1 MSTRDTRQIAVVCAM
16 ESEAVHLRAR
26 LEHPEEIGLTRW
38 RRTRGTIG
46 AHTVDVIVSGI
57 GLINAGAATT
67 ALCTLENPAALLNYG
82 CSGAHREDIAP
93 GDVIIA
99 DRVVHFS
106 SLVVLPD
113 GSRRYQG
120 FSFYV
125 DHERVLSESIPA
137 DPELLAAAQ
146 DAGQRLNL
154 APWPGVEHRP
164 VVYTGV
170 VGSADIWTQHIDSIR
185 DLHSIH
191 GSLCEE
197 MEAAAIAQVAAMHGV
212 PFLAVKDISNNE
224 LVAFSDLSTPTG
236 TILGHVQDEV
246 GKRAAVLVEALISGM
261 T

>member
-1 MSTRDTRQIAVVCAM
+1 M
-16 ESEAVHLRAR
+16 ESEAVHLRDR
-26 LEHPEEIGLTRW
+26 LEEPEEIGLTRW
-38 RRTRGTIG
+38 RRTRGRIG
-46 AHTVDVIVSGI
+46 GHVVDVIVSGI

-67 ALCTLENPAALLNYG
+67 ALCTLERPAAILNYG
-82 CSGAHREDIAP
+82 CSGAHREDIGP

-106 SLVVLPD
+106 SLIVLPD

-125 DHERVLSESIPA
+125 DHERVLAESIAA
-137 DPELLAAAQ
+137 DPDLLAAAQ
-146 DAGQRLNL
+146 DAGERVHLT
-154 APWPGVEHRP
+154 PWPGVEHRP

-170 VGSADIWTQHIDSIR
+170 VGSADIWTQHTESIR

-197 MEAAAIAQVAAMHGV
+197 MEAAAIAQVAAIHGI

-224 LVAFSDLSTPTG
+224 LVVFSDLSRPAG
-236 TILGHVQDEV
+236 TILAHIEDEV
-246 GKRAAVLVEALISGM
+246 GKRAAVVVEATIAGM
-261 T
+261 AR